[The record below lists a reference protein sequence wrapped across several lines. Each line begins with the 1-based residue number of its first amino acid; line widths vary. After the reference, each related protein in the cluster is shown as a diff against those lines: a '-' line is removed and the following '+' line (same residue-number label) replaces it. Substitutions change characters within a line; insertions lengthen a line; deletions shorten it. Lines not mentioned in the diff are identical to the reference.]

1 MNGLTFASLVL
12 IGLSATSAC
21 AQNLPQVDEIAGH
34 YVGDTTP
41 GLAVL
46 VTKDGKI
53 VHIKGYGLAEIDS
66 QTLVTENTAF
76 DLASVSK
83 QMTAMAAMM
92 LIEDGVLSL
101 DMPVA
106 DILPAFEG
114 QDARYRPITIGDLV
128 HHVSGLPDYLDD
140 AEGLDYGQNTSSN
153 EVVSWLARQELT
165 RAPGMK
171 YDYSNSG
178 YVVLGSV
185 IAAAAGTRDL
195 AEFLEKRIWQ
205 KLGMNSTRY
214 VTLDDDGSAPSKVV
228 MGYSGSGGEFA
239 RSWEPNVVEGDGN
252 VLTTLTDLAKYENA
266 LATNVLLDK
275 SATARLFEAGLSDKG
290 KPVTDG
296 KNGPSYGF
304 GWELET
310 AEGDDYAS
318 HTGSWMGTSA
328 YYQRN
333 LTSGVSVIVLSN
345 DEDLSA
351 AEVGTEIEAAL
362 E

>member
-1 MNGLTFASLVL
+1 MNGLTCATLVL
-12 IGLSATSAC
+12 IGLSATVAHG
-21 AQNLPQVDEIAGH
+21 QHLPQIDEIAER

-46 VTKDGKI
+46 VMKDGRI
-53 VHIKGYGLAEIDS
+53 IHIKGYGLAEIDS
-66 QTLVTENTAF
+66 GTPVTQNTAF

-101 DMPVA
+101 DTPVV

-114 QDARYRPITIGDLV
+114 QDERYRPITIGDLV
-128 HHVSGLPDYLDD
+128 HHISGLPDYLND
-140 AEGLDYGQNTSSN
+140 AEGLDYRQDTSSS
-153 EVVSWLARQELT
+153 EVVSWLARQRLT

-178 YVVLGSV
+178 YVVLGRV
-185 IAAAAGTRDL
+185 IVAAAGSKNL
-195 AEFLEKRIWQ
+195 AEFLSKRIWQ
-205 KLGMNSTRY
+205 KLRMNLTRY
-214 VTLDDDGSAPSKVV
+214 VSLDDDGSEPSKVV
-228 MGYSGSGGEFA
+228 MGYSGSDGDFS

-252 VLTTLTDLAKYENA
+252 VLTTLADLAKYENA

-275 SATARLFEAGLSDKG
+275 AATARLFEVGISDKG

-296 KNGPSYGF
+296 KNGQGYGF

-310 AEGDDYAS
+310 AEGDHYAS
-318 HTGSWMGTSA
+318 HTGSWMGTST

-351 AEVGTEIEAAL
+351 AEIGTEIEAAL
-362 E
+362 D